1 MCTLVKEVLS
11 STLVVCIT
19 SLYIYSR
26 IINTSNNNNNINITL
41 EYAYSHSSTSS
52 YYTPFTSSKYPTT
65 ALDRLASVRGEH
77 NNKYY

>member
-11 STLVVCIT
+11 GTLVVCIISMYTVYT
-19 SLYIYSR
+19 SC
-26 IINTSNNNNNINITL
+26 IIIIIILILL

-77 NNKYY
+77 NNKYSTSS